1 MVKKKRKTKE
11 HIEAS
16 NQTDE
21 NKPAS
26 FDSVAVLDEVCNNDE
41 VNQPEPELP
50 TISISELDNTEE
62 DKVSVLTYRSKGK
75 SVVSTEHTV
84 EDNKSV
90 ELTEVMNNVM
100 TVNGESETTNISVDE
115 VSTGKDEASNQN
127 TLIKN
132 ICKLFELIP
141 VAAQICRICVASTL
155 SLLIV
160 FNIKCYI
167 NYLLAL

>member
-1 MVKKKRKTKE
+1 MVKKKRKVKE
-11 HIEAS
+11 T

-21 NKPAS
+21 STPAS

-50 TISISELDNTEE
+50 TITTTEE
-62 DKVSVLTYRSKGK
+62 DKISVLTYRSKSK

-84 EDNKSV
+84 EDNKSI
-90 ELTEVMNNVM
+90 ELTEVMNNVV
-100 TVNGESETTNISVDE
+100 TLNGESETTNISVDE
-115 VSTGKDEASNQN
+115 VPTGKVEASNQN

-141 VAAQICRICVASTL
+141 VPAQICRICVASTL

-167 NYLLAL
+167 N